1 MIGHIAGTI
10 IHTDESFVIVS
21 AHGVGYKI
29 YATKDHLRKLDKT
42 SEAVSLWTYLAVRDD
57 ALVLY
62 GFENKNTLDFFE
74 LLITISGIGPKTALG
89 ILNTAEDINTLR
101 KAIGAGDL
109 GHLVKISGIG
119 KKNAEKIILE
129 LKGKLGISEGADIT
143 LRDEVDA
150 LEALKALGYGH
161 REAREA
167 LQEISKE
174 ISDTGERIKA
184 ALKILGK

>member
-10 IHTDESFVIVS
+10 TYIGETFAIVS

-29 YATKDHLRKLDKT
+29 YATKEHLERLRKE
-42 SEAVSLWTYLAVRDD
+42 SEAVSLWTHLVVRDD

-62 GFENKNTLDFFE
+62 GFENKDALDFFE

-89 ILNTAEDINTLR
+89 ILNTADINSLR
-101 KAIGAGDL
+101 KAIRSGDL
-109 GHLVKISGIG
+109 AHLVKVSGIG
-119 KKNAEKIILE
+119 RKNAEKIILE
-129 LKGKLGISEGADIT
+129 LKGKLGISDDADIS

-167 LQEISKE
+167 LQEVAKN
-174 ISDTGERIKA
+174 ISDTSERIRA

>member
-1 MIGHIAGTI
+1 MIGHVAGTI
-10 IHTDESFVIVS
+10 IYTNETFVIVS
-21 AHGVGYKI
+21 SHGVGYKI
-29 YATKDHLRKLDKT
+29 HATKDHLRRLGNAN
-42 SEAVSLWTYLAVRDD
+42 EAVSLWTHLVVRDD

-62 GFENKNTLDFFE
+62 GFENKDTLDFFE

-89 ILNTAEDINTLR
+89 ILNTAEDVGTLR

-129 LKGKLGISEGADIT
+129 LKGKLGVSDGTDIT

-167 LQEISKE
+167 LQEIPKE